1 MAKIIILGAG
11 LVGSVMAKD
20 LAKAHEVCSVDLNQN
35 ALEPLFEAG
44 IKTLC
49 SDVSNKDT
57 LQKIIKEYDIVVGA
71 VPGFMGYK
79 MMKHVI
85 EAGKNIVDIS
95 FYPEDPF
102 GLDELAKEKGVVAVM
117 D

>member
-20 LAKAHEVCSVDLNQN
+20 LAKAHEVCSVDLNQK
-35 ALEPLFEAG
+35 ALEPLSEAG
-44 IKTLC
+44 IKTIC
-49 SDVSNKDT
+49 TNVSNKDT

-95 FYPEDPF
+95 FYPEDP
-102 GLDELAKEKGVVAVM
+102 LA
-117 D
+117 

>member
-1 MAKIIILGAG
+1 MLWLKT
-11 LVGSVMAKD
+11 
-20 LAKAHEVCSVDLNQN
+20 LAKAHKVCSVDLNQK
-35 ALEPLFEAG
+35 ALEPLSEAG

-49 SDVSNKDT
+49 TDVSNKDN

-85 EAGKNIVDIS
+85 EAGKN
-95 FYPEDPF
+95 
-102 GLDELAKEKGVVAVM
+102 M
-117 D
+117 